1 MQLAFDVATY
11 RERIERVRKSLRDQG
26 IDAIL
31 VTMPDSIHWLTG
43 YDTIGYLWTQ
53 GLLIDQSDAEPTLHT
68 RTTEEPGV
76 KETSWLTT
84 GIFYDI
90 AKVDP
95 MEVQAQTLRSRGL
108 DKGKIAVDMQ
118 AFTFLP
124 ASWERMKKALPEAEF
139 VDGSEIVPELRL
151 IKSPAELAYQRQ
163 AAAMADYA
171 MSEAFAALR
180 PGLSEVE
187 LAGIISRALGEAGS
201 EYAAIPPMVV
211 SGPRSALVH
220 GMATRRT
227 ISLGDVVCM
236 EFAGTVH
243 RYHGIVMRTAVIG
256 KPSAEIAE
264 TAAVLEEAVEVAI
277 KGCKIGAPVH
287 QPDDDCNAVL
297 DRLDL
302 SRRRCH
308 RLGYSTG
315 IAYPPGWLEP
325 MTLVAGDSH
334 RFEAGMSFS
343 VEPNLT
349 LLDRGFGMKQGD
361 TVEAG
366 PDGGVS
372 MSALGHGLTVID

>member
-11 RERIERVRKSLRDQG
+11 RERIERVRQSLRDQQ
-26 IDAIL
+26 IDAVL
-31 VTMPDSIHWLTG
+31 VTTPDSIHWLTG

-53 GLLIDQSDAEPTLHT
+53 ALLVDQSDAEPTLHT

-90 AKVDP
+90 AQVDP
-95 MEVQAQTLRSRGL
+95 MEVQAQTLRARGL
-108 DKGKIAVDMQ
+108 DKGRIGVDMQ

-124 ASWERMKKALPEAEF
+124 ASWERLKKALPDATF
-139 VDGSEIVPELRL
+139 VDGTEIVPELRL
-151 IKSPAELAYQRQ
+151 IKTAAELAYQRQ

-171 MSEAFAALR
+171 MGEAFAALR

-187 LAGIISRALGEAGS
+187 LAGIVSRALGEAGS

-243 RYHGIVMRTAVIG
+243 RYHGILMRTAVVG
-256 KPSAEIAE
+256 TPSAEVVE
-264 TAAVLEEAVEVAI
+264 TAAVLEEATDVAI
-277 KGCKIGAPVH
+277 KGCKIGTPVY
-287 QPDDDCNAVL
+287 QPDDECNAVL

-302 SRRRCH
+302 VRRRCH

-315 IAYPPGWLEP
+315 VAYPPGWLEP
-325 MTLVAGDSH
+325 MTLVKGDEH
-334 RFEAGMSFS
+334 VFEQGMSFS
-343 VEPNLT
+343 IEPNIT

>member
-11 RERIERVRKSLRDQG
+11 RARIERVRRSLRDQQ
-26 IDAIL
+26 IDAVL

-53 GLLIDQSDAEPTLHT
+53 ALLIDQSDAEPTLHT

-90 AKVDP
+90 AQVDP

-108 DKGKIAVDMQ
+108 DKGRIAVDMQ

-124 ASWERMKKALPEAEF
+124 ASWERLKLALPEADF

-163 AAAMADYA
+163 AAQMADYA
-171 MSEAFAALR
+171 MGEAFAALR
-180 PGLSEVE
+180 PGISEVE

-243 RYHGIVMRTAVIG
+243 RYHGILMRTAVIG
-256 KPSAEIAE
+256 SPTAEIAE
-264 TAAVLEEAVEVAI
+264 TAAVLEEATEVAI
-277 KGCKIGAPVH
+277 KGCKIGTPVH
-287 QPDDDCNAVL
+287 QPDDECNAVL

-325 MTLVAGDSH
+325 MTLVEGDPH
-334 RFEAGMSFS
+334 VFAEGMSFS
-343 VEPNLT
+343 IEPNLT

-366 PDGGVS
+366 PDGGLS

>member
-11 RERIERVRKSLRDQG
+11 RERIERVRQSLRDQK
-26 IDAIL
+26 IDAVL

-53 GLLIDQSDAEPTLHT
+53 ALLVDQSDTEPTLHT

-84 GIFYDI
+84 GVFYDI
-90 AKVDP
+90 AQVDP

-108 DKGKIAVDMQ
+108 DKGTIGVDMQ

-124 ASWERMKKALPEAEF
+124 ASWERLKKALPDATF

-151 IKSPAELAYQRQ
+151 IKSAAELAYQRQ

-211 SGPRSALVH
+211 SGSRSALVH

-243 RYHGIVMRTAVIG
+243 RYHGILMRTAVIG
-256 KPSAEIAE
+256 QPTAEIAE
-264 TAAVLEEAVEVAI
+264 TAAVLQEATDVAI
-277 KGCKIGAPVH
+277 KGCKIGAPVY
-287 QPDDDCNAVL
+287 QPDDECNAVL

-315 IAYPPGWLEP
+315 VAYPPGWLEP
-325 MTLVAGDSH
+325 MTLVKGDEH
-334 RFEAGMSFS
+334 HFEAGMSFS
-343 VEPNLT
+343 IEPNIT

-372 MSALGHGLTVID
+372 MSALDHGLTVID